1 MENLFDFGRVRDS
14 FNALEA
20 GPAAI
25 DPRLDPESAWARM
38 DRLKAES
45 LGLAGGSLAGGGPVG
60 GGLAGGPAGSGLTGG
75 GLAGGGLSGGGL
87 SGSGLAGGGLS
98 GSGLL
103 GGGPADSRSAPRGGL
118 SAARG
123 ALAGALGLPDLRN
136 GLMGSSFFYS
146 KRPGDEDG
154 PGGGTG
160 WLGNWSAW
168 GNTAATRFA
177 GADGPLS
184 LDGEVA
190 TATLGADSR
199 WGRWHGGLALSYS
212 EGDGVYTH
220 PEAAGGAVTS
230 TLTSLHPFA
239 RYEVNDRTSFWGVLG
254 YGSGALRLTP
264 EGAETG
270 IETDLATAMAAFG
283 GRGVFSVRSS
293 RFGAFELAVVSDVR
307 VSETV
312 SDSVENLMG
321 AAGATSRVRVMLEGS
336 GSMPMA
342 TGGVLKPTLEAGLR
356 YDDGDAETGAGLE
369 IGAGLG
375 YAAGV
380 LAVEVKGR
388 MLLAHEDTEYEE
400 WGFSGSIRY
409 QPRSDGRGLSMN
421 LGSAW
426 GATQSGVQSLWSRQD
441 ASGLVRGAAMNAAQ
455 RFQAEL
461 GYGFT
466 GRRKTDALWM
476 PFLGAESADGGAQ
489 SLRMGVRLTSGPNL
503 EAGLEFGRLDNGRGA
518 PERAVQLRGAFRW

>member
-1 MENLFDFGRVRDS
+1 M
-14 FNALEA
+14 
-20 GPAAI
+20 
-25 DPRLDPESAWARM
+25 
-38 DRLKAES
+38 
-45 LGLAGGSLAGGGPVG
+45 
-60 GGLAGGPAGSGLTGG
+60 
-75 GLAGGGLSGGGL
+75 
-87 SGSGLAGGGLS
+87 
-98 GSGLL
+98 
-103 GGGPADSRSAPRGGL
+103 
-118 SAARG
+118 
-123 ALAGALGLPDLRN
+123 
-136 GLMGSSFFYS
+136 
-146 KRPGDEDG
+146 
-154 PGGGTG
+154 
-160 WLGNWSAW
+160 
-168 GNTAATRFA
+168 
-177 GADGPLS
+177 
-184 LDGEVA
+184 
-190 TATLGADSR
+190 
-199 WGRWHGGLALSYS
+199 
-212 EGDGVYTH
+212 
-220 PEAAGGAVTS
+220 
-230 TLTSLHPFA
+230 
-239 RYEVNDRTSFWGVLG
+239 GVLG

-264 EGAETG
+264 EGAEMS

-321 AAGATSRVRVMLEGS
+321 TTGATSRVRVMLEGS

-342 TGGVLKPTLEAGLR
+342 TGGVLKSTLEAGLR

-375 YAAGV
+375 YAAGA

-409 QPRSDGRGLSMN
+409 RPRSDGRGLSMN

-426 GATQSGVQSLWSRQD
+426 GATQSGVQSLWARQD
-441 ASGLVRGAAMNAAQ
+441 ASGPVRGAAMNAAQ

-466 GRRKTDALWM
+466 GRRKADALWM

-503 EAGLEFGRLDNGRGA
+503 EAGLEFGRLENGRGA
-518 PERAVQLRGAFRW
+518 LRW